1 VRRLREHQFVT
12 LEIDHPPT
20 GMECLVLAIDGNE
33 ATLEPVDGEQL
44 SVLSASG
51 RNALLTFQY
60 RSQLISLRGL
70 ARRDE
75 VSRDL
80 RFSVTDRVTVPQR
93 RRYARVEVVLPLTLM
108 SLRDE
113 GGSLV
118 AGDPIETRTRDL
130 SADGV
135 LVEEL
140 LPPAEQRWR
149 ATLPLPDRG
158 PPVIFDALHGD
169 APGGQAPAEAVC
181 GCAEAPD
188 PRAAAQSG
196 PVVQYRVSGIEYR
209 GSMCAVA
216 GRPDKAAQQA
226 AHLLASLARPVRQ
239 K

>member
-12 LEIDHPPT
+12 LEIDNPPT
-20 GMECLVLAIDGNE
+20 GMECLVLAIDGDE
-33 ATLEPVDGEQL
+33 ATLEPVDLEQM

-51 RNALLTFQY
+51 RSALLTFEY
-60 RSQLISLRGL
+60 RSQLVSLRGM

-80 RFSVTDRVTVPQR
+80 RFNVTDRVTVPQR
-93 RRYARVEVVLPLTLM
+93 RRYARVEVTLPLTLM
-108 SLRDE
+108 ALREE

-118 AGDPIETRTRDL
+118 AGEPIETRTRDL

-158 PPVIFDALHGD
+158 PPVVFEARIVRNV
-169 APGGQAPAEAVC
+169 GGGTAMRYTAMRPEDKHRLKQYV
-181 GCAEAPD
+181 
-188 PRAAAQSG
+188 AAQK
-196 PVVQYRVSGIEYR
+196 RRI
-209 GSMCAVA
+209 
-216 GRPDKAAQQA
+216 
-226 AHLLASLARPVRQ
+226 LARLRNQ
-239 K
+239 AQ

>member
-12 LEIDHPPT
+12 LEIDNPPT
-20 GMECLVLAIDGNE
+20 GMECLVLAIDGDE
-33 ATLEPVDGEQL
+33 ATLEPVDLEQM

-51 RNALLTFQY
+51 RSALLTFEY
-60 RSQLISLRGL
+60 RSQLVSLRGM

-80 RFSVTDRVTVPQR
+80 RFNVTDRVTVPQR
-93 RRYARVEVVLPLTLM
+93 RRYARVEVTLPLTLM
-108 SLRDE
+108 ALREE

-118 AGDPIETRTRDL
+118 AGEPIETRTRDL

-158 PPVIFDALHGD
+158 PPVIFEARIVRNV
-169 APGGQAPAEAVC
+169 GGGTAMRYTAMRPEDKHRLKQYV
-181 GCAEAPD
+181 
-188 PRAAAQSG
+188 AAQK
-196 PVVQYRVSGIEYR
+196 RRI
-209 GSMCAVA
+209 
-216 GRPDKAAQQA
+216 
-226 AHLLASLARPVRQ
+226 LARLRNQ
-239 K
+239 AQ